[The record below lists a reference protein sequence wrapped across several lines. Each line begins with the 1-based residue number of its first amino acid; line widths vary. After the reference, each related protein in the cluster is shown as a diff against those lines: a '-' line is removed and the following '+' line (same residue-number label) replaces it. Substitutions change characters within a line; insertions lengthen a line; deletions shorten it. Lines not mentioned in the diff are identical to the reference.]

1 MLTGAF
7 AATAVLLAALGI
19 HGYVLRLGMKPV
31 LFGLVA
37 GLATALGGGR
47 VLNSLLFETY
57 ASDPAILTA
66 VAVAIMLIALAACYL
81 PSRRATK
88 VDPMIAL
95 RAE

>member
-19 HGYVLRLGMKPV
+19 HGYVLRPGMKRV
-31 LFGLVA
+31 LCGLVA
-37 GLATALGGGR
+37 G
-47 VLNSLLFETY
+47 
-57 ASDPAILTA
+57 
-66 VAVAIMLIALAACYL
+66 LAACYL